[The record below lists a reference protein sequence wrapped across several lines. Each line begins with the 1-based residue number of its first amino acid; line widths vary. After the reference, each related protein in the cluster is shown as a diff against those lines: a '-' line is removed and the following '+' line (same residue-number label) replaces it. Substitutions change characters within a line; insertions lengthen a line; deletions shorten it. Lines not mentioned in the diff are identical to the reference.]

1 MSTKRTFDIL
11 FSLTV
16 LLLMSPLFLI
26 VAIAIKLES
35 KGPVIYVSK
44 RVGQHFKLFDLIKF
58 RTMATDADLRINQ
71 LKHLNQYASKEAEV
85 ESCPKCAAL
94 GEPCSP
100 LLYSDG
106 KEICE
111 SFYLHQKHEK
121 ANSPFMK
128 FQNDPRVTKVG
139 QFLRSTSID
148 ELTQFINILK
158 GDMSLVGNRPLPLY
172 EAEQLMRDESAFRFM
187 APAGLT
193 GLWQVT
199 KRGKKG
205 EMSAQERID
214 LDNEYARD
222 FGFLYDLKLIIKT
235 IPALFQQE
243 NV

>member
-1 MSTKRTFDIL
+1 MSSKRIFDIL
-11 FSLTV
+11 FSLA
-16 LLLMSPLFLI
+16 LLIVISPLLVL

-35 KGPVIYVSK
+35 KGPIIYISK
-44 RVGQHFKLFDLIKF
+44 RVGQYYTIFDLIKF
-58 RTMATDADLRINQ
+58 RTMATDADLRIHQ
-71 LKHLNQYASKEAEV
+71 MKHLNQYAKNEEVV

-94 GEPCSP
+94 GKPCSP

-106 KEICE
+106 KEVCE
-111 SFYLHQKHEK
+111 DFYLNQKREK

-148 ELTQFINILK
+148 ELPQFINILK

-172 EAEQLMRDESAFRFM
+172 EAEQLMRDESAYRFM

-199 KRGKKG
+199 KRGNKG
-205 EMSAQERID
+205 EMSAKERID
-214 LDNEYARD
+214 LDNIYAKN
-222 FGFLYDLKLIIKT
+222 FGFFYDIRLIFKT